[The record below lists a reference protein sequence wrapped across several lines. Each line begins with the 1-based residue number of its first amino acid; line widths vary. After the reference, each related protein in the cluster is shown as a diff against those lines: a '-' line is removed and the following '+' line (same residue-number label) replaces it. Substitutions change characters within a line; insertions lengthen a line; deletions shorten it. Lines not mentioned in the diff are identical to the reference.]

1 MQAEVA
7 RAPCVGAVR
16 PACLQQV
23 GEHGGVQA
31 PGGLPARAR
40 STSLPFTICR
50 RAPHLL
56 PGVPSAARA
65 LAHTQL
71 EGPVMLLG
79 WQGGWPRGGLSRN

>member
-31 PGGLPARAR
+31 QVGSRPRAR
-40 STSLPFTICR
+40 STSLPFTICGR
-50 RAPHLL
+50 VPHLL
-56 PGVPSAARA
+56 PRVPSAARA

-71 EGPVMLLG
+71 EGPVMLLV
-79 WQGGWPRGGLSRN
+79 WQAG

>member
-1 MQAEVA
+1 M
-7 RAPCVGAVR
+7 AVFR
-16 PACLQQV
+16 PQV
-23 GEHGGVQA
+23 GSR
-31 PGGLPARAR
+31 PRAR

-56 PGVPSAARA
+56 PRVPSAAGVPSAARV

-79 WQGGWPRGGLSRN
+79 WQGDWPRGDLSRN